1 MYNLFRLDLSQTQQL
16 TTRPTVRSQMFDY
29 LKRIILPNKLPIALH
44 MSKAKIILIYSK
56 NHPPRQSIPTRHVQ
70 RVVFKSSKNWTHSH
84 SSNCYEVAIAQG
96 TLINYDW
103 MQVSI
108 IQSGW
113 KQGLIPQ
120 FFSHNYG
127 NLAVIWEFPQFMW
140 QFTVKIWL
148 NYKSVIYR
156 NRPLVQRNTD
166 IFVNAKKR

>member
-1 MYNLFRLDLSQTQQL
+1 
-16 TTRPTVRSQMFDY
+16 MFYY

-56 NHPPRQSIPTRHVQ
+56 ITLRGEAYLLGMSNVLFLNLQKIKPTPIPVTVMRLPLH
-70 RVVFKSSKNWTHSH
+70 KEPSSTTTGCRCPSYNQDE
-84 SSNCYEVAIAQG
+84 NR
-96 TLINYDW
+96 
-103 MQVSI
+103 
-108 IQSGW
+108 
-113 KQGLIPQ
+113 GLFHN

-127 NLAVIWEFPQFMW
+127 NLAVILAFTQFMW